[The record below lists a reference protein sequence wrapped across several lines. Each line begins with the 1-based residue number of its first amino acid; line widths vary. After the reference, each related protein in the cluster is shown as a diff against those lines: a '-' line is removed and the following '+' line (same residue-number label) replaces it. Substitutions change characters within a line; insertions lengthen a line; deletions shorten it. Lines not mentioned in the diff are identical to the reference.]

1 MIMYSDLSDVVTCF
15 ALVSDVIVR
24 ESSESGCPLAV
35 IVKPLYHPNGLL
47 LTSYPRFA
55 RSCSRVFR
63 TLRAASQKQGWLKGV
78 RTGIPLRV
86 WSLSSP
92 APPRLRLP
100 RFRRRWLVGIRLASR
115 LCRTLLV
122 RLSVL
127 LSLILPESA

>member
-15 ALVSDVIVR
+15 AFVSDVIVR

-55 RSCSRVFR
+55 RS
-63 TLRAASQKQGWLKGV
+63 
-78 RTGIPLRV
+78 
-86 WSLSSP
+86 LSSP

-100 RFRRRWLVGIRLASR
+100 RLRRRWLVGIRLASR
-115 LCRTLLV
+115 LCRTLPV
-122 RLSVL
+122 RLSIL
-127 LSLILPESA
+127 LSWIRP